1 MGLRGYLPTTFERR
15 ETSTMNWTENERQG
29 KQQKGNVVHNWGKI
43 TNNEPAVIEGKHVQL
58 VENLQEKYGI
68 FPKGKPFDEIFEVK
82 IAQSIESLPGNFR
95 SVVLLS
101 DVEELRYTEIAK
113 ILACPV
119 GTVCSRLH
127 RGRKIL
133 QQKLSTI
140 AANNGTIV
148 RKFEDSG
155 IPQKES
161 FK

>member
-1 MGLRGYLPTTFERR
+1 
-15 ETSTMNWTENERQG
+15 MNWGGIEKQG
-29 KQQKGNVVHNWGKI
+29 IQQKEKSMHNFGIVTKD
-43 TNNEPAVIEGKHVQL
+43 EPDAIEGKHVQL

-68 FPKGKPFDEIFEVK
+68 FPKGKPFDEFFEVK

-133 QQKLSTI
+133 QQKLSNI
-140 AANNGTIV
+140 ATDNGTFV
-148 RKFEDSG
+148 KNFEDSET
-155 IPQKES
+155 PQKES

>member
-1 MGLRGYLPTTFERR
+1 M
-15 ETSTMNWTENERQG
+15 
-29 KQQKGNVVHNWGKI
+29 
-43 TNNEPAVIEGKHVQL
+43 
-58 VENLQEKYGI
+58 
-68 FPKGKPFDEIFEVK
+68 FPKGKPFDEFFEVK
-82 IAQSIESLPGNFR
+82 IAQSIESLPGNLK

-133 QQKLSTI
+133 QQKLSNIDTDKG
-140 AANNGTIV
+140 AFV
-148 RKFEDSG
+148 RKCKDSQNL
-155 IPQKES
+155 QKES